1 MYVCVFVCVCAHL
14 LTHFFPWWV
23 TINVHPHCYEFIK
36 PQPGETKAALVVFTL
51 QSHLVHVTVRAHC
64 EKHYMHIKYTI
75 VGTKVVLNIVQF
87 IKLHDILVSLVQFI
101 WFEDDG

>member
-1 MYVCVFVCVCAHL
+1 
-14 LTHFFPWWV
+14 
-23 TINVHPHCYEFIK
+23 
-36 PQPGETKAALVVFTL
+36 
-51 QSHLVHVTVRAHC
+51 
-64 EKHYMHIKYTI
+64 MHIKYTI